1 MHPPAPTD
9 EPQFRRQLGLFDA
22 TMLVAGT
29 MIGSGIFLVSSF
41 ISRDVGAPGWLL
53 LVWLL
58 AGVMT
63 VFGALTVAEM
73 AGMMPHAGG
82 LYVYLREAYGPFPAF
97 LFGWTM
103 FLVIQTGS
111 IAAVAVAF
119 GNFLGV
125 WVPSLGTGNV
135 LLRVPYHLPGLPP
148 ATLEVSAG
156 QLVAVGVIALL
167 TLLNCRGVREGKSVQ
182 NVFGVAKIG
191 ALLAIIVLGFTWSS
205 DPRAIAAN
213 NADWWGGIYRTD
225 AYTTAATR
233 AWIPPYSELVIA
245 LVVGSAMVG
254 ALFSA
259 DAWSNVTFVAGEVRN
274 PERNLARSMVLGTCV
289 VIGLY
294 LLVNLAYLAALP
306 LRGTAGAATV
316 FERGIDHA
324 EQFRVGT
331 ALVERAFPVWG
342 GRLMATAIL
351 VSLFGCLNGL
361 ILMGGRLYWAMA
373 HDGLFFRFAGELND
387 RGVPA
392 RGLALQGLWTC
403 ALALSGS
410 YDRLLNYVI
419 FAGVAFHALTVFA
432 VIVLRHTRPTAERP
446 YLVPGYPLVPG
457 LYVLAATAIAL
468 DLLMLKGEDTWPGLA
483 IVLTGVPVY
492 FLWRRRWRA

>member
-1 MHPPAPTD
+1 MSEPPG
-9 EPQFRRQLGLFDA
+9 FRRQLGLFDA

-29 MIGSGIFLVSSF
+29 MIGSGIFLVSAF

-53 LVWLL
+53 LVWVL

-63 VFGALTVAEM
+63 VLGALTLAEM

-82 LYVYLREAYGPFPAF
+82 LYVYLREAYGPLPAF

-125 WVPSLGTGNV
+125 WAPDLGPGNV
-135 LLRVPYHLPGLPP
+135 LLRVPYHLPGLGP
-148 ATLEVSAG
+148 TMLEVSAG
-156 QLVAVGVIALL
+156 QFVAAGVIALL
-167 TLLNCRGVREGKSVQ
+167 TLLNCRGVHEGKLVQ

-191 ALLAIIVLGFTWSS
+191 ALLAVIVLGFTWSA
-205 DPRAIAAN
+205 DPRAVAAN
-213 NADWWGGIYRTD
+213 NADWWGGIYHTQ
-225 AYTTAATR
+225 AYLAA
-233 AWIPPYSELVIA
+233 ASHPWIPPYPEVVIA
-245 LVVGSAMVG
+245 LVVGGAMVG

-274 PERNLARSMVLGTCV
+274 PERNLARSMVLGTCL

-294 LLVNLAYLAALP
+294 LLVNLAYLASLP
-306 LRGTAGAATV
+306 LHGTPDGATA

-342 GRLMATAIL
+342 GRLMAAAIL

-361 ILMGGRLYWAMA
+361 ILMGARLYWAMA
-373 HDGLFFRFAGELND
+373 RDGLFFRFAGELND

-392 RGLALQGLWTC
+392 RGLALQGLWAC

-419 FAGVAFHALTVFA
+419 FAGAGFYALTGFA
-432 VIVLRHTRPTAERP
+432 VIVLRHTQPAAERP
-446 YLVPGYPLVPG
+446 YRVSVYPLVPG
-457 LYVLAATAIAL
+457 LFVLASVSVGAAL
-468 DLLMLKGEDTWPGLA
+468 LIGKGTDTWPGLA

-492 FLWRRRWRA
+492 FLWRRRWRT